1 MQEWHLTEAK
11 NHFSQLVNRALTQ
24 GPQRVRCR
32 KGAVVVV
39 SVQEFDRLAAEPV
52 RADEDHAA
60 GESFEELNLK
70 REPDPHALSL
80 D

>member
-32 KGAVVVV
+32 KGVVVVV

-52 RADEDHAA
+52 RTDEDHAA